1 MIIAVLLKNPV
12 SGILGVLQ
20 SIYEGFVKI
29 FDFFESI
36 FKYIG
41 QFFQFIADMLSV
53 PSSLALYLP
62 SDFRTILLS
71 GFVVTLLLIISGRSK
86 G

>member
-1 MIIAVLLKNPV
+1 MIEAVLLRNPV
-12 SGILGVLQ
+12 SGILGVLE
-20 SIYEGFVKI
+20 SIYQGFVKI

-53 PSSLALYLP
+53 PASLALYLP
-62 SDFRTILLS
+62 ADFRSVILSCFIVTIL
-71 GFVVTLLLIISGRSK
+71 IIIAGRHK

>member
-1 MIIAVLLKNPV
+1 MIDAVLLKNPV
-12 SGILGVLQ
+12 SGILGVLE
-20 SIYEGFVKI
+20 SIYEGFIKI

-53 PSSLALYLP
+53 PASLALYLP
-62 SDFRTILLS
+62 ADFRAIILS
-71 GFVVTLLLIISGRSK
+71 GFVVTILLIIAGRHK